1 MAALALAPLT
11 REAASGCEDAWR
23 DLVAR
28 FEPMLRGIVRG
39 YRLDDA
45 DVQDVVQT
53 TWIRAY
59 RNLSRLNEPAAV
71 GAWLAITARREALRT
86 LQRGVRELPSEEP
99 QPLDEAGGDAPEEIA
114 VAKERRTALQAAV
127 RRLPG
132 RQRELLTEMLR
143 HPQASYEEI
152 AEALDMPVGS
162 IGPTRDRAIS
172 RLRGDAALTSV
183 IGLHA

>member
-1 MAALALAPLT
+1 MPALALAPLT
-11 REAASGCEDAWR
+11 RDAASGCENAWR

-28 FEPMLRGIVRG
+28 FDPMLRGIVRG

-45 DVQDVVQT
+45 DLEDVVQT

-86 LQRGVRELPSEEP
+86 LQRGVRELPSAEP
-99 QPLDEAGGDAPEEIA
+99 QPLDEAGEDTPEDIA
-114 VAKERRTALQAAV
+114 ARRERRTALRAAV

-132 RQRELLTEMLR
+132 RQRELLSEMLCR
-143 HPQASYEEI
+143 PCSSYEEI
-152 AEALDMPVGS
+152 AGALTMPVGS
-162 IGPTRDRAIS
+162 IGPTRERALA
-172 RLRGDAALTSV
+172 RLRDDAALAGV
-183 IGLHA
+183 LRA